1 MQHHQ
6 VLAVEAKQHARRPFR
21 RQVRPDFP
29 EAVSHRAAHRHAYRP
44 APLRPQQVLPYP
56 LTLGL
61 IQPFQPL
68 PHGFTARP
76 RAVEDQR
83 VFCGFGSSAIL
94 HLSMYSEPYNVHI
107 CKLRWLRTVMVGL
120 EK

>member
-56 LTLGL
+56 LT
-61 IQPFQPL
+61 PSDRSAPRR
-68 PHGFTARP
+68 PATAT
-76 RAVEDQR
+76 
-83 VFCGFGSSAIL
+83 
-94 HLSMYSEPYNVHI
+94 
-107 CKLRWLRTVMVGL
+107 LRWLPVTYDTKTSMLGPLLPSLNL
-120 EK
+120 EDALLATSPSRCDELFKWQSV